1 MVHTNTL
8 HCECPVFMGAQSNV
22 YLLKQAWGSV
32 GAGVLLVHFVNHACN
47 RQHLDMHLFIYERYF
62 SPLSMALL

>member
-1 MVHTNTL
+1 MVHTDTL

-32 GAGVLLVHFVNHACN
+32 GAFCQPCMQPTAFGHASF
-47 RQHLDMHLFIYERYF
+47 HL
-62 SPLSMALL
+62 